1 MALKINRE
9 IETINKGV
17 VVAPYFRIQ
26 SYHID
31 KPMGFMVVSGAL
43 YVSKE
48 EADQSKF
55 VYHEDI
61 TEPLNRP
68 YMPGPIATSITMD
81 GNSLE
86 YPTLFDIPL
95 SVSETITEDVYE
107 TQNLVRTVKYFDFDE
122 NGEIVEKT
130 REEPYTDRVKTGTR
144 ETVKSRIDLSVI
156 GSNPYEWAY
165 SQIKPILEGVFGEG
179 NVIDF

>member
-9 IETINKGV
+9 IETTNKGV
-17 VVAPYFRIQ
+17 VVTPYFRIE

-31 KPMGFMVVSGAL
+31 KPMGFMVVSAAL

-48 EADQSKF
+48 EADGNKF

-61 TEPLNRP
+61 TDPLNRP
-68 YMPGPIATSITMD
+68 FMPGPIATLITMD
-81 GNSLE
+81 GAQLE
-86 YPTLFDIPL
+86 YPTLFDLPM
-95 SVSETITEDVYE
+95 SVSETLTEDVYE

-122 NGEIVEKT
+122 NGEIIEKT
-130 REEPYTDRVKTGTR
+130 REESYTDRVKTGTR
-144 ETVKSRIDLSVI
+144 ETVKSKIDLSVI
-156 GSNPYEWAY
+156 GTDPYGWAY
-165 SQIKPILEGVFGEG
+165 SKIKPLLERVFGEG